1 MADEHNVF
9 ISWSGKRSRWAA
21 EALREWLPVVL
32 QSVRPWMSD
41 SDIDKGVRWSD
52 EVGKA
57 LEGAKIGIICLTPEN
72 LREPWLLFEAG
83 ALSKTLDARTRVC
96 TYLLAGLEP
105 QDVTQPLGI
114 FQATKAAKEDTKK
127 LLHTINRALEG
138 ETITIP
144 EINLEKLFDGMW
156 GQMEEKLKAM
166 PAPDEMVEAKRPLE
180 EMVAEILEFERAAD
194 KRRQEADY
202 IDQYAPIMRELFPI
216 LGEFLKTLRNAQ
228 AHQAQTQQV
237 VSGVDA
243 IISTDGKA

>member
-32 QSVRPWMSD
+32 QSVKPWMSD

-96 TYLLAGLEP
+96 TYLLAELEP
-105 QDVTQPLGI
+105 QDVKQPLGI
-114 FQATKAAKEDTKK
+114 FQATKATKEDTKK

-138 ETITIP
+138 ETIP
-144 EINLEKLFDGMW
+144 EVNLDKLFDGMW
-156 GQMEEKLKAM
+156 RQIEEKLKAM
-166 PAPDEMVEAKRPLE
+166 PSPDELVEAKRPVE

-194 KRRQEADY
+194 KRRREIDY

-216 LGEFLKTLRNAQ
+216 LGEFLKNVRNAQ
-228 AHQAQTQQV
+228 AHQPQTQQV
-237 VSGVDA
+237 VSAADA
-243 IISTDGKA
+243 MISTDGKA